1 MKEYEKPKFLIT
13 KVSENDV
20 ITTSPGIETPVID
33 SESDGWDINITVSV
47 D

>member
-1 MKEYEKPKFLIT
+1 MKEYEKPKVLTI

-20 ITTSPGIETPVID
+20 ITTSPGVETPVID
-33 SESDGWDINITVSV
+33 SDTDGWEIGIVVAV